1 MLRIPSRKRPC
12 RICKRWFLPNPR
24 LKERQKTCGRQRC
37 QKAWHRKKCAQW
49 NRKNADY
56 FKANYLQKKIESAA
70 PDSGVCDTPGTVHR
84 QISVPI
90 SRMKTGLPF
99 VYVQEV
105 IGIKHIIIIEYLA
118 QLLDRRRRQAT
129 LSKSLAGTRLH
140 GPQPRSACS
149 RGDPG
154 LTCCN
159 H

>member
-1 MLRIPSRKRPC
+1 MLRIPFRKRPC

-24 LKERQKTCGRQRC
+24 LKERQKTCGMQGC
-37 QKAWHRKKCAQW
+37 QKAWHRKKCTQW

-56 FKANYLQKKIESAA
+56 FKANYLQKKIEAAA
-70 PDSGVCDTPGTVHR
+70 PDSGVCDTPGTAHR

-99 VYVQEV
+99 VYVQGV
-105 IGIKHIIIIEYLA
+105 VGIKHIIIIEYLA
-118 QLLDRRRRQAT
+118 QLLDRRRRPAA
-129 LSKSLAGTRLH
+129 LSRSLAGTRLH
-140 GPQPRSACS
+140 GPQPQSACS

-154 LTCCN
+154 LTYCN